1 MAAPY
6 HPTAQGYAYRAP
18 PRQTQAPSW
27 GSIAQTANVGGLK
40 QLAGQIPAGVQGV
53 GPGQGMNIDYSA
65 LIGGDYGVQE
75 AESEMSSRMQRARG
89 DFQSQLRQMLVDLG
103 VTDTS
108 KLGNLGQYID
118 ADTIKNAAANKYS
131 KTAQIAQQETAANAQ
146 NQAAL
151 AARGILTSGQMTT
164 DLENVTAQA
173 ENARYQGL
181 RDFLSGGAQG
191 LSQLADLQDQLAS
204 GVAQARAAAADRAA
218 QEYYW
223 QQQYGGGAGGGGGGG
238 WLAPTGGYGPS
249 GMAGG
254 ALGALGRTQQ
264 PAQSAYQK
272 WLQEHGV

>member
-6 HPTAQGYAYRAP
+6 HPTAQGYAYRP
-18 PRQTQAPSW
+18 PKPAASSW

-53 GPGQGMNIDYSA
+53 GGGPGMNTDWSG
-65 LIGGDYGVQE
+65 LIGGDWEVQGAQAE
-75 AESEMSSRMQRARG
+75 ADARMGRARG
-89 DFQSQLRQMLVDLG
+89 DFQSQLRQMLIDLG
-103 VTDTS
+103 VTDKS

-118 ADTIKNAAANKYS
+118 ANTIAQAAANKYS
-131 KTAQIAQQETAANAQ
+131 KTAQIAQQETQANAQ

-173 ENARYQGL
+173 ESARYQGL

-191 LSQLADLQDQLAS
+191 LSSLADLQDQLDQ
-204 GVAQARAAAADRAA
+204 GIAQARANAAQRAA
-218 QEYYW
+218 EQYYW
-223 QQQYGGGAGGGGGGG
+223 NQQMMG
-238 WLAPTGGYGPS
+238 GGYGPTPAPAPAA

-254 ALGALGRTQQ
+254 ALSALARTQR